1 VKLLSISSGD
11 PPELSG
17 GRYPAPDWA
26 ILALGGAVAVGA
38 AVYLAVRFLRA
49 GKERR

>member
-1 VKLLSISSGD
+1 VKLLLLLSGD

-17 GRYPAPDWA
+17 GRYAAPAWA
-26 ILALGGAVAVGA
+26 ILGLGGLVAVGA

-49 GKERR
+49 GKEKR